1 MNYDSWYDTLGDEAR
16 KDMKTIL
23 DFNRL
28 EYGKGALID
37 EVLAFKDRTLV
48 DNEDLM
54 KMIREYRPNISTI
67 SDLRNQYLTKMIEKH
82 KLNFLY
88 AYMEPR
94 RNKDDIG
101 VFNNRPVSIPY
112 KETARY
118 KQGIQLLTGF
128 ARGNIEFAK
137 DESVKQAGQKVSEF
151 VLKSIMEGNNHYR
164 IFFNKDTSLIDFNNL
179 NSERF
184 GLMAFDK
191 NTRMRLNENSSDF
204 SWTKQ
209 MLPNNPLS
217 TINKSVMRM
226 YSDYADLMPDANKE
240 KYQDFL
246 QRLNDL
252 EEFSAR
258 QDYLNPIK
266 YAHLR
271 MSLDKDFLDMMRKD
285 IYNIAGDN
293 MLPDNIKNNP
303 MYAHMEFLKYEP
315 KQAKSPSKA
324 INMLKVVSEANN
336 ALHTA
341 ARQNPLKDSGYE
353 IFNKMG
359 EYLKCQ

>member
-1 MNYDSWYDTLGDEAR
+1 
-16 KDMKTIL
+16 
-23 DFNRL
+23 
-28 EYGKGALID
+28 
-37 EVLAFKDRTLV
+37 
-48 DNEDLM
+48 
-54 KMIREYRPNISTI
+54 
-67 SDLRNQYLTKMIEKH
+67 MIEKH

-101 VFNNRPVSIPY
+101 VFNNRPKY
-112 KETARY
+112 LFHTK
-118 KQGIQLLTGF
+118 KLLDINRNTITTGF

-184 GLMAFDK
+184 GLMDFDK

-226 YSDYADLMPDANKE
+226 YSDYADLMLDANKE

-258 QDYLNPIK
+258 QDYLNQLIC
-266 YAHLR
+266 
-271 MSLDKDFLDMMRKD
+271 SS
-285 IYNIAGDN
+285 
-293 MLPDNIKNNP
+293 KNV
-303 MYAHMEFLKYEP
+303 
-315 KQAKSPSKA
+315 
-324 INMLKVVSEANN
+324 I
-336 ALHTA
+336 
-341 ARQNPLKDSGYE
+341 R
-353 IFNKMG
+353 
-359 EYLKCQ
+359 